1 MSKFAYSF
9 TLRIFESPPYVVS
22 SGPDVP
28 NSTLV
33 IPSLVTLPP
42 LDLTIPRE
50 KSVFDQLLEK
60 QENNR
65 IGNRR
70 ELDYVA
76 VTAHSPLHRVSGQR
90 TPAWIVTH
98 MGIEGE
104 GKVSE
109 WARLEPGMG
118 VRLFDEGLSRMNYG
132 FEKVWIFGIIGKPYG
147 REPGY
152 HIYWL
157 EPHLFTITQHP
168 VPVHIP
174 AALIAIPNRLLPE
187 KHYFSQIH
195 ECTLGQR
202 LVEDNSHLQ
211 PPLRPWEDRWT
222 WKHPEAMKIDQW
234 RMGLRPT
241 LEEDW
246 SHHHEKD

>member
-9 TLRIFESPPYVVS
+9 TLRIFESPPYIVS

-65 IGNRR
+65 IGNRH

-104 GKVSE
+104 EKVSE
-109 WARLEPGMG
+109 WQGWSQAWE
-118 VRLFDEGLSRMNYG
+118 
-132 FEKVWIFGIIGKPYG
+132 FGCLTRG
-147 REPGY
+147 
-152 HIYWL
+152 
-157 EPHLFTITQHP
+157 
-168 VPVHIP
+168 
-174 AALIAIPNRLLPE
+174 
-187 KHYFSQIH
+187 
-195 ECTLGQR
+195 
-202 LVEDNSHLQ
+202 
-211 PPLRPWEDRWT
+211 
-222 WKHPEAMKIDQW
+222 
-234 RMGLRPT
+234 
-241 LEEDW
+241 
-246 SHHHEKD
+246 